1 MSKQSIP
8 LFVLIFS
15 FTIGSFAYASSHEK
29 PGRISVKQKEASAP
43 RELSR
48 CGKRVALLQDQI
60 YRALYSSYE
69 SFKHLKL
76 SRPGLLGII
85 DLKKRKITKMY
96 ASLMEDMLLDSNPEL
111 LCQNGELYYEET
123 MDAITGASRKST
135 PDGYLLKLK
144 AKLNE
149 LYTTLYANKESMRLD
164 DKQFELLLASEIHPA
179 YASLKKLIETEKAN
193 FHLANDP

>member
-1 MSKQSIP
+1 MLTVSN
-8 LFVLIFS
+8 
-15 FTIGSFAYASSHEK
+15 FAQASSHAK
-29 PGRISVKQKEASAP
+29 PARIKVKATEAPAS
-43 RELSR
+43 REMSR

-60 YRALYSSYE
+60 YKALYTSYE
-69 SFKHLKL
+69 SFKYLKL
-76 SRPGLLGII
+76 SRPGLLGLI

-96 ASLMEDMLLDSNPEL
+96 AFLMEDMLTDSNPEL

-164 DKQFELLLASEIHPA
+164 DKQFGELLASEIHPA

-193 FHLANDP
+193 FHAANDP